1 MLLSKCAVC
10 NIKNSKFINGHEA
23 IELLSNLVIRV
34 PLSKILLSGDILF
47 LKSI

>member
-10 NIKNSKFINGHEA
+10 NIKKSKFINGHEA

-34 PLSKILLSGDILF
+34 PLSKILSGDILF